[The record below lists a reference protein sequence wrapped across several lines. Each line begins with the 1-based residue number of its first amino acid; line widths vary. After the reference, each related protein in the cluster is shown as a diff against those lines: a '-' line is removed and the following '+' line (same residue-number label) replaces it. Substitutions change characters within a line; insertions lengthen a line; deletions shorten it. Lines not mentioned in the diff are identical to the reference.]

1 MPELPGLWSLSP
13 IGALLG
19 VIALFYWLLAT
30 GRLITRSSHERELAQ
45 ANKRGDEWKETAL
58 DGRKVITE
66 QSSQIGK
73 LVDGSR
79 IAEHFFRSANPDSM
93 ADTIPRPPGGADV
106 VA

>member
-19 VIALFYWLLAT
+19 GIILFYWLLAT
-30 GRLITRSSHERELAQ
+30 GRIITRSSHERELAQ

-58 DGRKVITE
+58 DTRKLNNE
-66 QSSQIGK
+66 LASQNGK
-73 LVDGSR
+73 LVDGNS
-79 IAEHFFRSANPDSM
+79 IAEHFFRTANPATM
-93 ADTIPRPPGGADV
+93 GDTLPRPPGGTDV